1 MQMLLF
7 FHSRRK
13 SVIFVEAYM
22 EFIML
27 TYFLLFC
34 AIFFEVSATMLLITS
49 DQFAKLSTTVSLLL
63 CYGFSMY
70 LLSIVVTEIP
80 IAVVYATWSA
90 LGIAATS
97 FLGFLLYEQSLNWQ
111 VILGFMII
119 FVGVLIV
126 NYYAPEVNLSS

>member
-1 MQMLLF
+1 
-7 FHSRRK
+7 
-13 SVIFVEAYM
+13 
-22 EFIML
+22 ML

-34 AIFFEVSATMLLITS
+34 AIFLEVSATMLLITS
-49 DQFAKLSTTVSLLL
+49 DQFAKFSTTVSLLL

-70 LLSIVVTEIP
+70 FLSIVVTEIP
-80 IAVVYATWSA
+80 IAVVYATWSG

-97 FLGFLLYEQSLNWQ
+97 FLGFLLYEQPLNWQ

-126 NYYAPEVNLSS
+126 NYYAPEVNLPS